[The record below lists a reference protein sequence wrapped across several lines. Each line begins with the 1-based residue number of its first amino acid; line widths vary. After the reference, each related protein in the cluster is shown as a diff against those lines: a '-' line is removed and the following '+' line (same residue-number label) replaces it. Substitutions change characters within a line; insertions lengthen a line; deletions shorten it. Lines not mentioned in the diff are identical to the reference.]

1 VCTGTLS
8 LPSLVLEANAVA
20 SATDGGIVPSAS
32 ANCTDSMMEAAG
44 SGFGGGAV
52 VKGASSE
59 RIAELMRSAITCK
72 NDQAKGKV

>member
-1 VCTGTLS
+1 
-8 LPSLVLEANAVA
+8 
-20 SATDGGIVPSAS
+20 
-32 ANCTDSMMEAAG
+32 MMEAAG